1 MRGRWG
7 EYVLIGYYCALCKKD
22 IADEK
27 MYTLTATT
35 GIGFTEVR
43 KTLCKDW
50 LRRINTYIDR
60 ILRVTN
66 NK

>member
-1 MRGRWG
+1 MIR
-7 EYVLIGYYCALCKKD
+7 YYCDICKKD
-22 IADEK
+22 ITDEK

-43 KTLCKDW
+43 KTLCKDC